1 MEFLSQTMNRAFITS
16 SVIGLYS
23 ELRIAVF
30 WRVDKRINSDGSDK
44 GRVGTC
50 VEDRASLKYL
60 EVILFFK
67 SSCLIYSV
75 NRFWF
80 FD

>member
-30 WRVDKRINSDGSDK
+30 WRVDKRINSDGSDR

-50 VEDRASLKYL
+50 RRHSK
-60 EVILFFK
+60 FK
-67 SSCLIYSV
+67 IFGGNTV
-75 NRFWF
+75 F
-80 FD
+80 